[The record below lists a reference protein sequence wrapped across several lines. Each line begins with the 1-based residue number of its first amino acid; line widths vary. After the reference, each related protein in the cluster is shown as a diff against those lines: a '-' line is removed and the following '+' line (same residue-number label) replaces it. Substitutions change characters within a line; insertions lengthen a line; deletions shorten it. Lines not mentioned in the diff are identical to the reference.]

1 MHFVWQYSGFMQRR
15 AETYNADRFSKF
27 WFLNLECR
35 QKPRKTS
42 EKNMKTK
49 KAPKKQR
56 KPMNKNTDN
65 QNTTN
70 EQLF

>member
-1 MHFVWQYSGFMQRR
+1 
-15 AETYNADRFSKF
+15 
-27 WFLNLECR
+27 
-35 QKPRKTS
+35 
-42 EKNMKTK
+42 MKTK

-56 KPMNKNTDN
+56 KPMNKKSDN